1 MSYDASTSSYATE
14 TEKVSATQ
22 LNANFTRK
30 LDLGM
35 HKEAAEAGSAFIRA
49 KLRQEASVREILPP
63 VLIGPEDLDR
73 ALDSDQPRKIV
84 EKEPDSYATFVPFYG
99 TGDRTVFRGY
109 RYEVRFGKVV
119 SQHFRKQKWELMSY
133 QNDIRKILSDNSVK
147 DMAEQEDGK
156 FVTTCDAILTAAP
169 AQVITS
175 PSFSA
180 TAFTGLQQN
189 MANRKMPR
197 GQMLMTEACYLEAGT
212 LPYTAVGQ
220 VAARHYDEGV
230 EDKKQLWG
238 KPVIT
243 TIHNNIVTGHGGS
256 TYSVYLFA
264 PANYLGNFFMLQ
276 DATLYIEQ
284 RADII
289 SFHSYEGIGI
299 GIGNSFGISRL
310 DIA

>member
-1 MSYDASTSSYATE
+1 MPSDASYRTE

-30 LDLGM
+30 LEQGQV
-35 HKEAAEAGSAFIRA
+35 KEAADAGSAFIRA
-49 KLRQEASVREILPP
+49 KLRQEAFCREILPP
-63 VLIGPEDLDR
+63 VLLGPDELDR
-73 ALDSDQPRKIV
+73 DENSDQPKKIV
-84 EKEPDSYATFVPFYG
+84 EKEPDSVATFVPFYG
-99 TGDRTVFRGY
+99 SGKREVFRGP
-109 RYEVRFGKVV
+109 RYAIKFGKVE
-119 SQHFRKQKWELMSY
+119 SQRWRKQKWELMSY

-147 DMAEQEDGK
+147 DMAEQEDSK
-156 FVTTCDAILTAAP
+156 FTQVVDAILTAAP
-169 AQVITS
+169 LQVVAA

-180 TAFTGLQQN
+180 AGFKGLRQN
-189 MANRKMPR
+189 MLNRKIPL
-197 GQMLMTEACYLEAGT
+197 GKYLMTESTYQETIA

-220 VAARHYDEGV
+220 VASRHYDEGT

-238 KPVIT
+238 LPVVT

-256 TYSVYLFA
+256 SSSVYLFA
-264 PANYLGNFFMLQ
+264 PENFLGNFFLLQ

-299 GIGNSFGISRL
+299 GIGNSAAISRM